1 MSHSAVETEVLI
13 NISHDAENALLEL
26 HVFMG
31 ASRYV
36 HHLSLAQARALSLAI
51 IKQVYLAELKRRAG
65 DAVTN
70 SQARRSGA
78 SQPAGLDSTYP
89 SQISH
94 TNIPAFA
101 NH

>member
-51 IKQVYLAELKRRAG
+51 IKQVYLAELKCRAG

-70 SQARRSGA
+70 SQARRSG
-78 SQPAGLDSTYP
+78 SRQPAGLVSAYP
-89 SQISH
+89 SQIAQ